1 MNPPGEPDFRVR
13 GLKYLG
19 IGNMGFVGKKRYFHT
34 STFSHIHCEPKI
46 KTRKTIA
53 MKRKSTL
60 IPMAWVLL
68 LVLNGCQENK
78 KGPSMEQTELGS
90 RSAKVLKQDQLEF
103 KDLNAN
109 GSLDPYEDWRL
120 SPEER
125 SEDLLGQMTLEEK
138 AGMLLIA
145 DMQMVNEKF
154 MLETQ
159 GESEPVTTD
168 FKEEDIVLDKNQF
181 TGEPLPHPVMN
192 TVGTTKGITEHKMR
206 HFIWR
211 TTTAPA
217 DTMAVWANKVQA
229 LAEGDRLGIPVLFA
243 SNP

>member
-1 MNPPGEPDFRVR
+1 MNHR
-13 GLKYLG
+13 
-19 IGNMGFVGKKRYFHT
+19 
-34 STFSHIHCEPKI
+34 
-46 KTRKTIA
+46 TIVFPTA
-53 MKRKSTL
+53 
-60 IPMAWVLL
+60 LL
-68 LVLNGCQENK
+68 LFTLLSGCQNNK
-78 KGPSMEQTELGS
+78 TTPTMVQVELAG
-90 RSAKVLKQDQLEF
+90 RSAKILKQDQLEF

-109 GSLDPYEDWRL
+109 GTLDPYEDWRL
-120 SPEER
+120 SPQQR
-125 SEDLLGQMTLEEK
+125 SEDLVGQMTLEEK

-159 GESEPVTTD
+159 GESEPVTSG

-192 TVGTTKGITEHKMR
+192 TVGTTKGITKHKMR

-217 DTMAVWANKVQA
+217 DTMAVWANKV
-229 LAEGDRLGIPVLFA
+229 
-243 SNP
+243 